1 MVRIWPDSGSDL
13 RLSEMSRDDFRKRYG
28 IEQFEFPYPDS
39 GIKHIGFAPTTQ
51 KWYGWSHRA
60 IAGFTIGDTVKKG
73 DVVAPDPQY
82 PRRGRELPIGFTA
95 TSLADARAMAASF
108 ADAVS

>member
-1 MVRIWPDSGSDL
+1 MNFWPDGDGDVP
-13 RLSEMSRDDFRKRYG
+13 LSEMSQDDFRKKYG

-39 GIKHIGFAPTTQ
+39 QIRHIGFAPKDQ

-60 IAGFTIGDTVKKG
+60 IYGFKVGDKVKPG
-73 DVVAPDPQY
+73 DVVAPDPEY
-82 PRRGRELPIGFTA
+82 PRPDREIPVGFVAKT
-95 TSLADARAMAASF
+95 LDDARRMAASF